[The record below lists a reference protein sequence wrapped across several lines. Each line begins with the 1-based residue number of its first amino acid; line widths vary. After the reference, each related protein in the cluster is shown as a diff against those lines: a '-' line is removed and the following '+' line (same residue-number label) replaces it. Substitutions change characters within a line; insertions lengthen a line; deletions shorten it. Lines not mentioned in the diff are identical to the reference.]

1 MARLRFASAVILLAA
16 CGASP
21 PAGRPCASHDECA
34 AGEACVDGRC
44 VPRVDAG
51 GSDAGGGACAPS
63 RACGSECCSEAELCG
78 TNARCCAAEDLCGGA
93 CCEGAG
99 RTCVA
104 DVCVLDCGGS
114 AACGEGDDAVCCG
127 SDQVCLLGECV
138 DPGAPCAGPFDCGSG
153 EYCEASLGRCLPRAT
168 GQPECE
174 YRPMMGDFEL
184 QEEWHWSG
192 DPDVMPD
199 YDQVMSA
206 PMVANLND
214 DNGDGVI
221 DENDIPDV
229 VFNTFHRNSPN
240 RGSASTYNVDGV
252 LRAISGHDG
261 SRLWPTTTPP
271 YRTHPSLEVAI
282 ADIRADSPG
291 PEIVGCTF
299 DPGTATANPRLTIFS
314 ATGDILHR
322 FDEASGLSV
331 PCGRPAVADMNG
343 DGVAEIAI
351 GNRIVQ
357 SDGSGMVE
365 VPLNST
371 ASIVVLYDVDSD
383 PDLELVGINGVADH
397 DGTVLWNDS
406 MWAGHS
412 GYVAVAD
419 MDLDGDPDVVAT
431 STTAHQVTVRDAA
444 TGALLAGP
452 VEVTPLDDPAIA
464 ARVAAEMAARP
475 DRDALTGG
483 GPPTIAN
490 FDDDPEPEFA
500 LAGGYAYVIFE
511 HDATRKW
518 YFETQDTSSR
528 ATGSS
533 VFDFEGDGRAEVVY
547 GDECFLRV
555 YDGRTGEV
563 VFSQSRSSCT
573 WYENP
578 VIADLDGDFN
588 AEIVIGSNY
597 NCGSAASGVDCS
609 GFGLGPRR
617 TDPLF
622 AGLRCAEPSDCL
634 SGVCDAG
641 FCRCTSDDQCCAGA
655 GCERAAF
662 VCEAPP
668 AGTPGSG
675 NTCRAS
681 RPMGTLGI
689 RVYRDAADRW
699 VRSRMIWNQHA
710 YHVTNV
716 EEDGTIPRL
725 GAARLNWLEPGLNN
739 FRQNVQGEGH
749 PEQAPDL
756 TSRGASPLT
765 CAADGT
771 GTLSAQVCN
780 RGTEPV
786 GSDVSVGFYDGDPRA
801 GGTRICQARTR
812 GVLDPGACETVSCPW
827 ATPPTGAPGIALW
840 VVADDESDTGECYE
854 GNNAT
859 VFEGVYCPTIE

>member
-452 VEVTPLDDPAIA
+452 VEVTPLDDAAIA

-533 VFDFEGDGRAEVVY
+533 VFDFEGDGVAEVLYNDEFFFRAFRGPSGAVY
-547 GDECFLRV
+547 LERCNTSGTLTE
-555 YDGRTGEV
+555 YPIV
-563 VFSQSRSSCT
+563 VDVD
-573 WYENP
+573 N
-578 VIADLDGDFN
+578 DDH
-588 AEIVIGSNY
+588 AEIVLVENNY
-597 NCGSAASGVDCS
+597 TRN
-609 GFGLGPRR
+609 
-617 TDPLF
+617 
-622 AGLRCAEPSDCL
+622 RCAD
-634 SGVCDAG
+634 
-641 FCRCTSDDQCCAGA
+641 
-655 GCERAAF
+655 
-662 VCEAPP
+662 
-668 AGTPGSG
+668 GTPSTTGV
-675 NTCRAS
+675 RAFGH
-681 RPMGTLGI
+681 PFNQ
-689 RVYRDAADRW
+689 W
-699 VRSRMIWNQHA
+699 VRTRRIWNQHG
-710 YHVTNV
+710 YHVTNIH
-716 EEDGTIPRL
+716 EDGTLPLREERNYANPR
-725 GAARLNWLEPGLNN
+725 LNN
-739 FRQNVQGEGH
+739 FRQNVQPDGLFD
-749 PEQAPDL
+749 APDL
-756 TSRGASPLT
+756 VLRDPSFSTAACGAGALLLRVRVVNEGRAGAPAGVPVSFYVDGAFAGRVVTTRPLLPGASELVE
-765 CAADGT
+765 
-771 GTLSAQVCN
+771 L
-780 RGTEPV
+780 RYEPV
-786 GSDVSVGFYDGDPRA
+786 TAGVTYSVTAVVDDPA
-801 GGTRICQARTR
+801 H
-812 GVLDPGACETVSCPW
+812 DPV
-827 ATPPTGAPGIALW
+827 PGLN
-840 VVADDESDTGECYE
+840 ECRPD
-854 GNNAT
+854 NNGIDPFTAA
-859 VFEGVYCPTIE
+859 CPTIE

>member
-1 MARLRFASAVILLAA
+1 
-16 CGASP
+16 P
-21 PAGRPCASHDECA
+21 PAIGDLNGDGRPEIVAFK
-34 AGEACVDGRC
+34 
-44 VPRVDAG
+44 
-51 GSDAGGGACAPS
+51 AGGGLVAFTYDESA
-63 RACGSECCSEAELCG
+63 
-78 TNARCCAAEDLCGGA
+78 GA
-93 CCEGAG
+93 
-99 RTCVA
+99 
-104 DVCVLDCGGS
+104 
-114 AACGEGDDAVCCG
+114 
-127 SDQVCLLGECV
+127 
-138 DPGAPCAGPFDCGSG
+138 
-153 EYCEASLGRCLPRAT
+153 
-168 GQPECE
+168 
-174 YRPMMGDFEL
+174 
-184 QEEWHWSG
+184 W
-192 DPDVMPD
+192 
-199 YDQVMSA
+199 
-206 PMVANLND
+206 
-214 DNGDGVI
+214 
-221 DENDIPDV
+221 
-229 VFNTFHRNSPN
+229 
-240 RGSASTYNVDGV
+240 
-252 LRAISGHDG
+252 
-261 SRLWPTTTPP
+261 
-271 YRTHPSLEVAI
+271 
-282 ADIRADSPG
+282 
-291 PEIVGCTF
+291 
-299 DPGTATANPRLTIFS
+299 
-314 ATGDILHR
+314 
-322 FDEASGLSV
+322 
-331 PCGRPAVADMNG
+331 
-343 DGVAEIAI
+343 
-351 GNRIVQ
+351 
-357 SDGSGMVE
+357 
-365 VPLNST
+365 
-371 ASIVVLYDVDSD
+371 
-383 PDLELVGINGVADH
+383 
-397 DGTVLWNDS
+397 TVLWRSTRNDGTTPYEPTGS
-406 MWAGHS
+406 GWAGPS
-412 GYVAVAD
+412 IY
-419 MDLDGDPDVVAT
+419 DLDDDGVPEVLRGGIVLDANGRLIDDSIGQLPYSSGAFAVVAN
-431 STTAHQVTVRDAA
+431 VD
-444 TGALLAGP
+444 
-452 VEVTPLDDPAIA
+452 DDPAAELVAGHGAWQWNASERRWEPETWSMGGTMAGHVALADFGDFPGA
-464 ARVAAEMAARP
+464 AGWPPTAPEVAVVTSGRVRVQTLDGTIVFGPVPIPM
-475 DRDALTGG
+475 GGSG
-483 GPPTIAN
+483 GPPTIAD
-490 FDDDPEPEFA
+490 FDGDGRPEVA
-500 LAGGYAYVIFE
+500 SAGGSAYAVFDLDCT
-511 HDATRKW
+511 DAPVGECASGRTDGVLWFQRS
-518 YFETQDTSSR
+518 QDQSSNV
-528 ATGSS
+528 TGSS